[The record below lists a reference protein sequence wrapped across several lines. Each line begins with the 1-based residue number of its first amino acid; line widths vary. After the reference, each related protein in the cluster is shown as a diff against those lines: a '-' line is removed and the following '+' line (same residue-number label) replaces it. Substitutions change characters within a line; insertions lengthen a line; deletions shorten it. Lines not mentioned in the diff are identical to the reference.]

1 MKINKVHCAE
11 YGSTP
16 KPILFDLESKD
27 MSVDEYAEL
36 RFLSELC
43 GLIDGNYCQFKPAK
57 GNPGLFVALE
67 TENGLRSAHFGGEL
81 SDETAEL
88 VDFIKGLRQAH
99 AFQTQDVGYWK
110 NLPGASSLSQGN
122 YPKH

>member
-1 MKINKVHCAE
+1 MRINKVRCAE
-11 YGSTP
+11 YGSSP
-16 KPILFDLESKD
+16 KPIFFELESKD

-43 GLIDGNYCQFKPAK
+43 GLLDGCHNQFKPSK
-57 GNPGLFVALE
+57 DKSGLFVALE
-67 TENGLRSAHFGGEL
+67 TESGLKSAHYGGDLTE
-81 SDETAEL
+81 ETAEL

-99 AFQTQDVGYWK
+99 AFQTQNVGYWN
-110 NLPGASSLSQGN
+110 NLPGASSFSEGT